1 MADALVIGEQPE
13 PLARRESGEELQHRL
28 RVLERTVAEL
38 RESERRHRGLVE
50 SQQDLVV
57 RIDRDYRFTFV
68 NDACC
73 RTFGRRR
80 EDLLGTQ
87 FFPVVFPDDLPNT
100 LSAVKDLNHPPHRLS
115 LVDRNITA
123 QGIRW
128 IAWEACAILDDD
140 GSVLEYQ
147 SVGRDVTHFR
157 RLEQELF
164 RAKEE
169 LEQRVRERTAQL
181 EEALAERARITEE
194 LEQHMRRFRAME
206 AAIPVGIF
214 ETDTEGGVTYVNAGL
229 VGLTGYSFE
238 QLSGHGWRIMLIP
251 DEAAQTLLDWQ
262 RAVQERQPHFDE
274 ARIRR
279 SDGAPLWV
287 LSQAAPIF
295 GPDGDFRGHVGT
307 LTDITHQKE
316 VQDALRAGERQF
328 REAKEE
334 AERANL
340 AKSKFLAAASH
351 DLRQP
356 LQAATLFLAVL
367 QNRVGEEERRFV
379 LDKLQQSLS
388 ALESLLNALL
398 DVSKL
403 EARVSQPAPS
413 VFPVGELLIQLAS
426 EFAPRAAER
435 RLRFRVVAPSLYLR
449 TDRTFLERILRNL
462 LSNALSY
469 TERGGILLGARRHGP
484 TLRIEVWDTGIGI
497 PADKLE
503 EIFEDFIQLGNEHRG
518 RDRGLGLGLAIVKRI
533 AKLLDSP
540 LTVHSTP
547 GKGSVFGCE
556 LPLALAPEQIA
567 PDAGALKRLRHAPA
581 GKLIAIIDD
590 EVSVREGLALL
601 LSNWGYA
608 PVVGSAVAEVLD
620 QLSVLTASPDLII
633 ADYQLAGGQTGTAA
647 IEELRRRCG
656 RTIPAIV
663 LTGDT
668 APEHLGAA
676 RQKGYI
682 LLHKPIGQEHLRLV
696 LGSLLE
702 GKVAARD

>member
-1 MADALVIGEQPE
+1 MQPSVTDGFFIGEQSE
-13 PLARRESGEELQHRL
+13 PLARRESWEDLLHRL
-28 RVLERTVAEL
+28 RTLERTAAEL
-38 RESERRHRGLVE
+38 RESERRYRGLVE
-50 SQQDLVV
+50 SQQDLIV
-57 RIDRDYRFTFV
+57 RIDTDYRFTFV

-87 FFPVVFPDDLPNT
+87 FLPVVFPDDLPNT
-100 LSAVKDLNHPPHRLS
+100 LAAVKNLIHPPHRIS
-115 LVDRNITA
+115 LVDRVITS

-128 IAWEACAILDDD
+128 IAWEACAILDD
-140 GSVLEYQ
+140 GGQVLEYQ
-147 SVGRDVTHFR
+147 SVGRDVTEFR
-157 RLEQELF
+157 RLEQQLF

-169 LEQRVRERTAQL
+169 LEQRVRDRTAQL
-181 EEALAERARITEE
+181 EESLAERARITAE
-194 LEQHMRRFRAME
+194 LEQQMRRVRAIE

-214 ETDTEGGVTYVNAGL
+214 ESDTEGRVTYVNAGL

-238 QLSGHGWRIMLIP
+238 QLSGHGWRILVIP
-251 DEAAQTLLDWQ
+251 DEADQTFLDWQ
-262 RAVQERQPHFDE
+262 RAVQEHQPHFDE

-279 SDGAPLWV
+279 SDGAPLWI

-307 LTDITHQKE
+307 LTDITHQKQ
-316 VQDALRAGERQF
+316 VQDALRAGEHQF
-328 REAKEE
+328 REAKEQ

-356 LQAATLFLAVL
+356 LQAANLFLAVL
-367 QNRVGEEERRFV
+367 ENRVGEEERRFV
-379 LDKLQQSLS
+379 LDKLRQSLI
-388 ALESLLNALL
+388 ALDSLLNALL

-403 EARVSQPAPS
+403 EAGVSQPAPS

-435 RLRFRVVAPSLYLR
+435 RLRFRVVASSLYLR

-462 LSNALSY
+462 LSNALNY
-469 TERGGILLGARRHGP
+469 TEKGGILLGARRHGP
-484 TLRIEVWDTGIGI
+484 NLRIEVWDSGIGI
-497 PADKLE
+497 PAEKLD
-503 EIFEDFIQLGNEHRG
+503 EIFEDFTQLGNEHRD

-540 LTVHSTP
+540 LTVRSSL
-547 GKGSVFGCE
+547 GKGSVFACE
-556 LPLALAPEQIA
+556 LPLALVPKQI
-567 PDAGALKRLRHAPA
+567 APA
-581 GKLIAIIDD
+581 GKLIAVIDD
-590 EVSVREGLALL
+590 EASIREGLALL
-601 LSNWGYA
+601 LSDWGHA
-608 PVVGSAVAEVLD
+608 PVVGSTLAEVLD
-620 QLSVLTASPDLII
+620 KLSELAASPDLII
-633 ADYQLAGGQTGTAA
+633 ADYHLAGGQTGTEA

-656 RTIPAIV
+656 QTIPAII

-668 APEHLGAA
+668 APERLGAA
-676 RQKGYI
+676 RRKDYS

-702 GKVAARD
+702 GKGATRT

>member
-1 MADALVIGEQPE
+1 MSNTVVW
-13 PLARRESGEELQHRL
+13 GEESDRFARPESVEELLRRL
-28 RVLERTVAEL
+28 AALERTVAEL
-38 RESERRHRGLVE
+38 RESERRYRGLVE

-57 RIDRDYRFTFV
+57 RIDTDYCFTFV

-80 EDLLGTQ
+80 EDLLGSQ

-100 LSAVKDLNHPPHRLS
+100 LSAVERLVHPPYRIS
-115 LVDRNITA
+115 LVDRNITS

-128 IAWEACAILDDD
+128 IAWEACAILDDR
-140 GSVLEYQ
+140 GRVLEYQ
-147 SVGRDVTHFR
+147 SVGRDVTEFR

-164 RAKEE
+164 RAKED
-169 LEQRVRERTAQL
+169 LERRVRERTAQL
-181 EEALAERARITEE
+181 EELLAERARITEDI
-194 LEQHMRRFRAME
+194 EQHNRRFRAIE
-206 AAIPVGIF
+206 TAIPGGIF
-214 ETDTEGGVTYVNAGL
+214 ETDTEGRSTYVNAGL
-229 VGLTGYSFE
+229 VSLTGYSFE
-238 QLSGHGWRIMLIP
+238 QLRGYGWRIFLMPSEVDRIF
-251 DEAAQTLLDWQ
+251 LDWQ
-262 RAVQERQPHFDE
+262 RAVQERQPYFNE
-274 ARIRR
+274 VQIRR
-279 SDGAPLWV
+279 SDGTTMWILA
-287 LSQAAPIF
+287 QAAPKF
-295 GPDGDFRGHVGT
+295 GPEGEFRGHVGT
-307 LTDITHQKE
+307 LTDITRQKE
-316 VQDALRAGERQF
+316 VQEALRASERQF

-356 LQAATLFLAVL
+356 LQAANLFMAVL

-379 LDKLQQSLS
+379 LDKLQQSLN

-403 EARVSQPAPS
+403 EAGVSQPVPS
-413 VFPVGELLIQLAS
+413 VFRVADLFIQLAS

-462 LSNALSY
+462 LSNAVSY
-469 TERGGILLGARRHGP
+469 TEKGGILLGARRRGNK
-484 TLRIEVWDTGIGI
+484 LRIEVCDTGIGI

-503 EIFEDFIQLGNEHRG
+503 EIFEDFTQLGNDHRD

-540 LTVHSTP
+540 LYVRSTL
-547 GKGSVFGCE
+547 GKGSAFACE
-556 LPLALAPEQIA
+556 LPLAE
-567 PDAGALKRLRHAPA
+567 AGELHLSDAPA
-581 GKLIAIIDD
+581 PAQRYVPPGRVIVVIDD
-590 EVSVREGLALL
+590 ELSVREGLSLL
-601 LSNWGYA
+601 LSDWGHT
-608 PVVGSAVAEVLD
+608 PVVGSTVGEVLD
-620 QLSVLTASPDLII
+620 QLSGLASPPDLII
-633 ADYQLAGGQTGTAA
+633 ADYQLSDSQTGTEA
-647 IEELRRRCG
+647 IEEIRRVSG
-656 RTIPAIV
+656 RTLPAIV

-668 APEHLGAA
+668 GPERLGVA
-676 RQKGYI
+676 RRKGCI

-702 GKVAARD
+702 GKGAGRN